1 MDFEEALQ
9 EFDHH
14 LYRQSLAYQ
23 LEINHSFMEL
33 ATPETKK
40 RIEQDIKKIQDSLAE
55 IEKRISGDSA
65 PTPST

>member
-14 LYRQSLAYQ
+14 LYRQSLTYQ
-23 LEINHSFMEL
+23 LEINHSFLEL

-55 IEKRISGDSA
+55 IEQRISAHSA
-65 PTPST
+65 PASSE